1 MTIASQP
8 TVISS
13 EWVSGIQFA
22 IIQDAQTQKF
32 FVHKGEA
39 VLFRTRDASEARR
52 FFDSAVSCCKSFSS

>member
-8 TVISS
+8 TVVSS

-32 FVHKGEA
+32 FIHKGEA
-39 VLFRTRDASEARR
+39 VLFRTRDASEAQR
-52 FFDSAVSCCKSFSS
+52 FFASAVSSCKSFA